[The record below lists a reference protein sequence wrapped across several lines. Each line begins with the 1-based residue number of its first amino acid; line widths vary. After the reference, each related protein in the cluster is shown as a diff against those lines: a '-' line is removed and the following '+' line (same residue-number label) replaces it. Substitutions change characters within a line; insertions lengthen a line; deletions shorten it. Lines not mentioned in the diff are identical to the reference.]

1 MSKKKNSKVTIANIV
16 TILGLVALTF
26 FVFCGQ
32 ALQNFENNMGTN
44 VIAALAFVLLALF
57 VLWLAVHAK
66 SVENNFRP
74 WRIVETFALL
84 LFFAVSFFT
93 GTKMMKFFVINE
105 NMVTLKE
112 TASNDISQLSS
123 LIKNFKKNEKER
135 LEINL
140 QGYETAAAGYQ
151 QMTREVEDY
160 VKKINYECG
169 GEDYFS
175 KKMMRKIENIAD
187 VPDGAKSYNK
197 TWDKEISELEEVI
210 ANWNLL
216 KLPDAVKRLEVLSE
230 EVNQKLTSYSENYD
244 FKIIETNLSDEL
256 TITDSPKNEYE
267 YEVEF
272 PAQVRST
279 SGFSITG
286 LLVII
291 LIDILVLASYIFAY
305 RSRKVAPKGGNG
317 TFIGGVPLI

>member
-16 TILGLVALTF
+16 TILGLVTLTF

-44 VIAALAFVLLALF
+44 VIVALVFVLLALF

-84 LFFAVSFFT
+84 LFFAVSLFT
-93 GTKMMKFFVINE
+93 GTTMMKFFVVNE

-112 TASNDISQLSS
+112 TASNDISQIKK
-123 LIKNFKKNEKER
+123 LIADFGEQEHER
-135 LEINL
+135 LENNISGYKNAKESGTELNFQTKKYIQEINIDSL
-140 QGYETAAAGYQ
+140 NTV
-151 QMTREVEDY
+151 MNN
-160 VKKINYECG
+160 KINV
-169 GEDYFS
+169 
-175 KKMMRKIENIAD
+175 IAD
-187 VPDGAKSYNK
+187 VSPGAKGYKK

-216 KLPDAVKRLEVLSE
+216 KLPDAVKRIEVLSE
-230 EVNQKLTSYSENYD
+230 EVNQKLTLYSENYD
-244 FKIIETNLSDEL
+244 FKIIETNLSDEF
-256 TITDSPKNEYE
+256 TITDSPKNEYK

-272 PAQVRST
+272 PALVRSA

-317 TFIGGVPLI
+317 TFIGGAPLN

>member
-44 VIAALAFVLLALF
+44 VIVALVFVLLSLF

-84 LFFAVSFFT
+84 LFFAVSLFT
-93 GTKMMKFFVINE
+93 GTTMMKFFVVNE

-112 TASNDISQLSS
+112 TASNDIFQIKE
-123 LIKNFKKNEKER
+123 LITDFGVQEHER
-135 LEINL
+135 LRNNIE
-140 QGYETAAAGYQ
+140 GYTNATKSGTELDFETKKYIQAIGTGDTLSVV
-151 QMTREVEDY
+151 MNN
-160 VKKINYECG
+160 KINV
-169 GEDYFS
+169 
-175 KKMMRKIENIAD
+175 IAD
-187 VPDGAKSYNK
+187 ASPRAKGYKK

-216 KLPDAVKRLEVLSE
+216 KLPDAVKRIEVLSE
-230 EVNQKLTSYSENYD
+230 EVNQKLTMYSKNYD
-244 FKIIETNLSDEL
+244 FKLIELENGVYVLKGSD
-256 TITDSPKNEYE
+256 PHEYK

-272 PAQVRST
+272 PALVRST

-317 TFIGGVPLI
+317 TFIGGAPLI

>member
-44 VIAALAFVLLALF
+44 VIVALVFVLLALF

-84 LFFAVSFFT
+84 LFFAVSLFT
-93 GTKMMKFFVINE
+93 GTTMMKFFVVNE

-123 LIKNFKKNEKER
+123 LIEDFKKNEKER
-135 LEINL
+135 LNTNL

-151 QMTREVEDY
+151 RMTREVEDY
-160 VKKINYECG
+160 VKKINEDG
-169 GEDYFS
+169 GKRYFS
-175 KKMMRKIENIAD
+175 ENMMRKIENIAD
-187 VPDGAKSYNK
+187 ASPGAKGYKK

-230 EVNQKLTSYSENYD
+230 EVNQKLTLYSKNYD

-256 TITDSPKNEYE
+256 TITGSPKNEYK
-267 YEVEF
+267 YEVVF
-272 PAQVRST
+272 PAQVRSA

-317 TFIGGVPLI
+317 TFIGGAPLI